1 MKKIKLV
8 ALIEAAFFAAIAM
21 VLDLLPSIHVTPAVS
36 ISFAMVPIFIL
47 AFRWGFRVSFI
58 SGFLWGLLQVVTGD
72 IYFLSFDQFLI
83 EYFIAFAFVG
93 FAGLFHHVIQ
103 KALQQ
108 GSKLSVATWVVLA
121 VFVGSLARY
130 FWHFVAGVI
139 YWGDYAPEGTSAF
152 MYSLIVNGGTMIG
165 AAVLCSIVLVL
176 LISASKRIIMK
187 KGSSPIASE
196 RIVQ

>member
-21 VLDLLPSIHVTPAVS
+21 VLDLLPSITIAPAVT
-36 ISFAMVPIFIL
+36 ISFSMVPIFIL
-47 AFRWGFRVSFI
+47 AFRWGFKVSFI
-58 SGFLWGLLQVVTGD
+58 SGFLWGLLQLTTGNF
-72 IYFLSFDQFLI
+72 YFLSVVQFLI

-93 FAGLFHHVIQ
+93 FAGLFHPVIQ
-103 KALQQ
+103 NSLQK
-108 GSKLSVATWVVLA
+108 GSKLLVSIWVVVA

-130 FWHFVAGVI
+130 FWHFVAGVVF
-139 YWGDYAPEGTSAF
+139 WGDYAPEGMSPF
-152 MYSLIVNGGTMIG
+152 MYSFAMNGLAMLG

-187 KGSSPIASE
+187 KGSGPIASE
-196 RIVQ
+196 RS

>member
-21 VLDLLPSIHVTPAVS
+21 VLDLLPAIHVTPAVS

-72 IYFLSFDQFLI
+72 IYFLSLDQFLI

-93 FAGLFHHVIQ
+93 FAGLFHTVIQ

-187 KGSSPIASE
+187 KGNSPIASE